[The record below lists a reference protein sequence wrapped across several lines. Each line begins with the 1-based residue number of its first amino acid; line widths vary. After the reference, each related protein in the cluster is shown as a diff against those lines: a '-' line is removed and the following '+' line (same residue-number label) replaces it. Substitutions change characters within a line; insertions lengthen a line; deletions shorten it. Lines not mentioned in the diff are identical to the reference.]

1 MHYLTGFI
9 ELLVKILRIF
19 WFIVSFYIMYAS
31 TYGWIKMNIL
41 HRLRAFYTAF
51 SFGQLWK
58 ASEPIDSRI
67 WLLIAAF
74 FFRSR
79 DRSGSSFFYCCWAV
93 RELSSPPSEQF
104 ALKIHR
110 HPRFDRALWDSD
122 SSETD
127 NTTLLVAASFCL
139 LSRARPSKRGKIL
152 ERKCRCIGRSDVTES
167 TVTTRSP
174 FCGYNTT

>member
-1 MHYLTGFI
+1 
-9 ELLVKILRIF
+9 
-19 WFIVSFYIMYAS
+19 MYAS

-67 WLLIAAF
+67 WLLIAEF
-74 FFRSR
+74 FFRIR
-79 DRSGSSFFYCCWAV
+79 DRSGSSFFLLLLSRSRIKLTSVRAV
-93 RELSSPPSEQF
+93 RIKNSPASAVRPSALGFRLERNRRYDVTRRRELLFTF
-104 ALKIHR
+104 A
-110 HPRFDRALWDSD
+110 
-122 SSETD
+122 
-127 NTTLLVAASFCL
+127 
-139 LSRARPSKRGKIL
+139 RARPSKRGKIL
-152 ERKCRCIGRSDVTES
+152 KRQCRCIGRSDVTES